1 MTADRCCIT
10 PCPVW
15 GCSAEQPSRVS
26 DGTCRHWPRPGP
38 NKAASHWLIVCGN
51 PTRASVPAPDLTAS
65 VGNPVGHGAPV
76 EGGASV
82 LGPGAWRLARGGCG
96 RSSQSHRPS
105 CGEGDM
111 ELVVCVPVSQ
121 RCQRA
126 VVICHPCRSWYRARR
141 THKRLPASARATTCL
156 FFLHRLFSFSTHC
169 LGFRNTFELRRQ
181 TDRQTDRQQTQDRPP
196 PRE

>member
-1 MTADRCCIT
+1 MVASLHARFGA
-10 PCPVW
+10 
-15 GCSAEQPSRVS
+15 GCSAEQPSRAS
-26 DGTCRHWPRPGP
+26 DGPPVVIGQDPVPT
-38 NKAASHWLIVCGN
+38 NKASSHHPDLSAN
-51 PTRASVPAPDLTAS
+51 PTWRRPSPGSHRFGGQPSGSWRAD
-65 VGNPVGHGAPV
+65 GR
-76 EGGASV
+76 GGASV

-181 TDRQTDRQQTQDRPP
+181 TDRQQTQDRPP